1 MEIDMWTDHEMNV
14 YSAQLDA
21 VEHLVLLAISKGY
34 DELESVKDFVF
45 IADPSADLSYAASFF
60 TLVKNPKRQ
69 VRLEA

>member
-1 MEIDMWTDHEMNV
+1 MWTEHEMNA

-34 DELESVKDFVF
+34 SELEAVKDFVF
-45 IADPSADLSYAASFF
+45 IADPQADLSYATSFF
-60 TLVKNPKRQ
+60 NLVKNPKRQ

>member
-1 MEIDMWTDHEMNV
+1 MWTEHEMSV

-34 DELESVKDFVF
+34 DSLESVKDFVF
-45 IADPSADLSYAASFF
+45 MADPNADLSYAGSFF